1 MKKVIYLLS
10 FNLLIGVMTKSQTVL
25 PPDKLYGEL
34 FREVQLKRI
43 FSDSKTF
50 VDALPRKPPAAIM
63 TAYLSANDPAFDL
76 KKFVE
81 ANFQL
86 PDTPVSQSIKQEDDV
101 RIHIKNLWEHLARNR
116 DENTI
121 PGGSMLPL
129 PYPYIV
135 PGGRFREIY
144 YWDSYFTMLGL
155 QESGE
160 QALIENM
167 VNNFAYLINEYGH
180 IPNGNRTYY
189 LSRSQPPFFA
199 MMVELLAE
207 MSGKAAYAIYLSA
220 LEKEYDYWMDKSAP
234 TRHVVKMPDGS
245 TLNRYYDQLD
255 MPRQESYVEDYMLGK
270 DLPEARKSGLYRDL
284 RSAAESGWDFSSRW
298 LEDGKNLSSI
308 QTTDIIPVDL
318 NSFLYNLEKVLA
330 RAYKMRGD
338 LLKERYFTQIAERR
352 KNAINKYCWSSVHGW
367 YVDYNIATKRIS
379 TSLSL
384 AGVAPLY
391 CQVAP
396 ASRLKNIAYILK
408 RRFLREGGLVATLKT
423 TGHQWDEPNGWAP
436 LQWMAIKGLINYKET
451 ELAELIAKRWIAL
464 NTRVYRSTGRL
475 MEKYDVTDLDK
486 PAGGGEYP
494 SQDGFG
500 WTNGVLLKL
509 ITMYG
514 LAQER
519 AD

>member
-10 FNLLIGVMTKSQTVL
+10 FYLLNGDMTQAQTVL

-34 FREVQLKRI
+34 FRQVQLKRI
-43 FSDSKTF
+43 FADSKTF
-50 VDALPRKPPAAIM
+50 VDALPRKTPAAIM
-63 TAYLSANDPAFDL
+63 TSYLSMNDSTLDL
-76 KKFVE
+76 RKFVQ
-81 ANFQL
+81 ANFIL
-86 PDTPVSQSIKQEDDV
+86 PDTISSQAITAQKDV
-101 RIHIKNLWEHLARNR
+101 RVHIKNLWAHLARER
-116 DENTI
+116 DDNTAD
-121 PGGSMLPL
+121 GSSILPL

-160 QALIENM
+160 RVLIENM

-180 IPNGNRTYY
+180 IPNGNRSYY

-207 MSGKAAYAIYLSA
+207 MSGNAAYAIYLSA

-255 MPRQESYVEDYMLGK
+255 EPRQESYFEDYMLGK
-270 DLPEARKSGLYRDL
+270 ALPDAKKAALNRDL

-298 LEDGKNLSSI
+298 LKDGKNLATI

-318 NSFLYNLEKVLA
+318 NSFLYNLEVVLG

-367 YVDYNIATKRIS
+367 YVDYILSKKRIS

-384 AGVAPLY
+384 AGAAPLF
-391 CQVAP
+391 CNVAP
-396 ASRLKNIAYILK
+396 ASRVKNVAYILK
-408 RRFLREGGLVATLKT
+408 RRFLRVGGLVTTLKT
-423 TGHQWDEPNGWAP
+423 TGHQWDAPNGWAP

-451 ELAELIAKRWIAL
+451 ELAELIATRWIAL
-464 NTRVYRSTGRL
+464 NTRVFKATGRL

-509 ITMYG
+509 ISMYG
-514 LAQER
+514 ITQESS
-519 AD
+519 D